1 MTRLL
6 IANICGW
13 ERKFLGLF
21 WNGTLTGSTR
31 PMEEGELRDWMR
43 SVGFR
48 PLEIDDRVRFA
59 KQKPV

>member
-1 MTRLL
+1 MKLL
-6 IANICGW
+6 IANVRGW

-43 SVGFR
+43 AEGYGRV
-48 PLEIDDRVRFA
+48 EIDDRVRSA
-59 KQKPV
+59 KQDPV